1 MTPGLR
7 RFSFRA
13 MSSYCEIQIYDE
25 SRITAKKKTQRLAS
39 EILRIEKKYFSATKN
54 NFVLEINHSA
64 GSRLG
69 IKLDAET
76 RTLFD
81 IAEQSFELSA
91 GSCDITARKLV
102 NAWKNKTQQ
111 PSDKAE
117 LRKLLPLVGFDKL
130 DFKGT
135 RLYLPKDMEIDF
147 GPIIKEYAAD
157 TVAELARKLD
167 VHHGLI
173 NLGGDFTVIGPQPD
187 QKPWSIGIANPE
199 GANSLLAKIE
209 LLKGGV
215 ASSGDFSSSISID
228 NQKYNSLVNAKT
240 GSLCSGL
247 RAATVVSH
255 KCTHAG
261 SLARMA
267 LSLGEHDGLKNLEE
281 QGLKF
286 VAMTEDG
293 QMQGKSVDIK

>member
-1 MTPGLR
+1 MTLSLR
-7 RFSFRA
+7 RFSFSA

-25 SRITAKKKTQRLAS
+25 SRITAKKMIQRLAS
-39 EILRIEKKYFSATKN
+39 EILRIEKKYFSATKD

-64 GSRLG
+64 GSSLG

-76 RTLFD
+76 RILFD
-81 IAEQSFELSA
+81 IAEHSFKASSGA
-91 GSCDITARKLV
+91 WDITAAKLV
-102 NAWKNKTQQ
+102 NAWKNKTHQ
-111 PSDKAE
+111 PYNSVE
-117 LRKLLPLVGFDKL
+117 LAKVISLVGFEKL

-135 RLYLPKDMEIDF
+135 RLYLPKDMEINF

-157 TVAELARKLD
+157 AVAELAKKLGIE
-167 VHHGLI
+167 HGLI
-173 NLGGDFTVIGPQPD
+173 NLSGDFTVIGPQPD
-187 QKPWSIGIANPE
+187 QKPWSIGVANPKD
-199 GANSLLAKIE
+199 ANSLLAKIE
-209 LLKGGV
+209 ILEGGV

-228 NQKYNSLVNAKT
+228 NRKYNSLVNAKT

-247 RAATVVSH
+247 RAATVASH

-267 LSLGEHDGLKNLEE
+267 LSLGEHDGLKTLEE
-281 QGLKF
+281 HDLKF